1 MLNSAVGLPRLAPI
15 CALVAAAVL
24 GAGCGERSEPV
35 GSLPQSYPVSVQG
48 AGDRPTVL
56 KAQPE
61 RIVALNPGSA
71 ELLIALGVGTK
82 LVGVP
87 AGLGVRG
94 AGKADEVVRP
104 AGQLELDAIVAL
116 KPDLIVATPDID
128 QLDLARM
135 ARESGAAVYFQPA
148 TSIQNVE
155 DAAIDL
161 GFLVGEAARAR
172 QLVGRI
178 ERKVAEVERRLVSV
192 EPVSVFV
199 DTGFFITVPERSLLG
214 DLVSKAKGKSIAGPS
229 PGPGPFSLADLSR
242 LNPDIYLATSDSG
255 VTLAALRNNPATA
268 RLKAV
273 RKKRLALVPVALVTR
288 PGPRVADGLEAIA
301 RALHPDAFR

>member
-1 MLNSAVGLPRLAPI
+1 
-15 CALVAAAVL
+15 
-24 GAGCGERSEPV
+24 
-35 GSLPQSYPVSVQG
+35 
-48 AGDRPTVL
+48 VL
-56 KAQPE
+56 KAPPQ

-71 ELLIALGVGTK
+71 ELLIALGVDK
-82 LVGVP
+82 RLVGVP

-94 AGKADEVVRP
+94 AAKAEEVVRP

-128 QLDLARM
+128 ELDLAR
-135 ARESGAAVYFQPA
+135 AGRESHAAVYLQPA
-148 TSIQNVE
+148 ASIQNVE
-155 DAAIDL
+155 EAAIDL

-172 QLVGRI
+172 QLVAQI
-178 ERKVAEVERRLVSV
+178 ERKVAEVERRLAAV

-214 DLVSKAKGKSIAGPS
+214 DLVGRAKGKSIAGSS
-229 PGPGPFSLADLSR
+229 PGQGPFSLADLSR
-242 LNPDIYLATSDSG
+242 LNPMVYLATSDSG
-255 VTLAALRNNPATA
+255 VTLSALRNNPATA

-273 RKKRLALVPVALVTR
+273 RKKRLAIVPVALVTR

-301 RALHPDAFR
+301 KALHPDAFR

>member
-1 MLNSAVGLPRLAPI
+1 MCAFLSAAF
-15 CALVAAAVL
+15 L

-35 GSLPQSYPVSVQG
+35 GSLPQPYPVSVHG

-56 KAQPE
+56 KTRPE

-71 ELLIALGVGTK
+71 ELLIALGAGER

-94 AGKADEVVRP
+94 AEKAQEVVRP
-104 AGQLELDAIVAL
+104 AGQLEIDAIIAQ

-128 QLDLARM
+128 ELDLARA
-135 ARESGAAVYFQPA
+135 ARESGAAVYVQPSI
-148 TSIQNVE
+148 SIQNVE

-178 ERKVAEVERRLVSV
+178 EHQVTAIERHLAAQAVKTV
-192 EPVSVFV
+192 TVFV
-199 DTGFFITVPERSLLG
+199 DTGFFITVPDRSLLG
-214 DLVSKAKGKSIAGPS
+214 DLVAKARGKSVAGPS
-229 PGPGPFSLADLSR
+229 PGPGPFPLADLTR
-242 LNPDIYLATSDSG
+242 LNPNVYLATSDSG
-255 VTLAALRNNPATA
+255 VTLAALRSNAATG

-273 RKKRLALVPVALVTR
+273 RRKRFAIVPVALVTR
-288 PGPRVADGLEAIA
+288 PGPRIVEGLEAVA
-301 RALHPDAFR
+301 RALHPDAFG